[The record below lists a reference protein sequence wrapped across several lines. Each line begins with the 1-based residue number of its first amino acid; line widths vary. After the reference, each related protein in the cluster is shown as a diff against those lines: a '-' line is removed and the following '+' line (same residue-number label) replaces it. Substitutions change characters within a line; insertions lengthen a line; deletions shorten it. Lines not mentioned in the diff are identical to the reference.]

1 MADYGIKASRIGY
14 NVNEASDKQLAF
26 SSEWPLLPIEAE
38 GDLTINPP
46 GGGSGNV
53 SVDIYTH
60 NLGYN
65 PVFYV
70 QRTSGGSFFPGWTSC
85 DTSKLYFSGY
95 VSSAINLK
103 WKIFRRNLLT
113 NYLSGNYN
121 TTDAT
126 KVVDGDYGIFIS
138 LPGKSISSTNKRDFV
153 IRSDVRQL
161 MIHQSGYVN
170 SSAQLVVTHNL
181 GYQPMYLIFAK
192 SGTRYQALTQ
202 SGSTWVSATDTQLT
216 AYDYGASIADWA
228 YIIFKDTLTTNG

>member
-1 MADYGIKASRIGY
+1 MATSGVKVSRIGY
-14 NVNEASDKQLAF
+14 DVNTASDKQLAF

-46 GGGSGNV
+46 GGGPGNV

-70 QRTSGGSFFPGWTSC
+70 QRTSGGPFFPGWTSC
-85 DTSKLYFSGY
+85 DTDKLYFSGY

-103 WKIFRRNLLT
+103 WKVFRRNLLT

-138 LPGKSISSTNKRDFV
+138 LPGKSISSTNKRDFA

-170 SSAQLVVTHNL
+170 SPAQLVITHDL

-192 SGTRYQALTQ
+192 SGTEYQALTQ
-202 SGSTWVSATDTQLT
+202 SGSTGVSATNTQLT
-216 AYDYGASIADWA
+216 VDDYGASIADWA